1 MLFVCIHVF
10 VLSLTHPIAL
20 LFLFFISMC
29 FWFVFHWFW
38 CLLSKI
44 FNLDRVAHED
54 FLPTQSESERESIRE
69 SEISYQPFG
78 QIGWF
83 EQKPERWIVFVM
95 LWITADCNVYIVVIF
110 SRHSFHRGKSK
121 QMHSECGV
129 QLWCWTCAAT
139 WQRLRCTIWAEQQL
153 KRGKKMAT
161 NIAKNNG
168 EMYRF
173 IYCALINRF
182 RP

>member
-54 FLPTQSESERESIRE
+54 FLPTQSETERESIRE

-153 KRGKKMAT
+153 KREKKWQQISPRTMVKC
-161 NIAKNNG
+161 IDL
-168 EMYRF
+168 F
-173 IYCALINRF
+173 IVHW
-182 RP
+182 